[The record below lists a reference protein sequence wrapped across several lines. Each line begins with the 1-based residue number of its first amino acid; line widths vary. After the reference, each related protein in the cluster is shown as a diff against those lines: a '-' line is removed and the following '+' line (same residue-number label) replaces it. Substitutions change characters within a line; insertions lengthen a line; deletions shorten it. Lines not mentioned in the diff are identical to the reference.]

1 MSNSGINLV
10 EKLKFYKDFP
20 KEGINFIDIMPLM
33 SSKEVFAQVISEL
46 DAAVKSPSLALPEA
60 RGFLFGAPL
69 LLTDGV
75 VKNIIPVRKS
85 GKLPFA
91 EGDLTGVEIMKEY
104 GADKL
109 FYRDS
114 DIAAGELVSDVFEIA
129 ILDDIL
135 ATGGTAEALAKSL
148 NSKIIVKNGVPHK
161 VVVKQFVFLVEIDD
175 LHGARRLEKIAPVT
189 SLIHLND

>member
-10 EKLKFYKDFP
+10 EKLKFYKGFP

-33 SSKEVFAQVISEL
+33 SSKEVFSQVISEL
-46 DAAVKSPSLALPEA
+46 DAAVHCPTLALPEA

-69 LLTDGV
+69 LLTDGAV
-75 VKNIIPVRKS
+75 TNIIPVRKS
-85 GKLPFA
+85 GKLPYA
-91 EGDLTGVEIMKEY
+91 EGDLTGVEIMKED
-104 GADKL
+104 GADKI

-114 DIAAGELVSDVFEIA
+114 DIAAGRLTDGVFEIA

-135 ATGGTAEALAKSL
+135 ATGGTAEALALSL
-148 NSKIIVKNGVPHK
+148 NGKTIVKYGIPRK

-175 LHGARRLEKIAPVT
+175 LHGASRLEKIAPVT

>member
-1 MSNSGINLV
+1 MRN
-10 EKLKFYKDFP
+10 
-20 KEGINFIDIMPLM
+20 
-33 SSKEVFAQVISEL
+33 
-46 DAAVKSPSLALPEA
+46 
-60 RGFLFGAPL
+60 
-69 LLTDGV
+69 
-75 VKNIIPVRKS
+75 S

-129 ILDDIL
+129 ILDDNL

-148 NSKIIVKNGVPHK
+148 NSKIIVKDGVPHK

-175 LHGARRLEKIAPVT
+175 LHGARRLETIAPVT

>member
-1 MSNSGINLV
+1 MSHSDINLV

-20 KEGINFIDIMPLM
+20 KAGINFIDIMPLM
-33 SSKEVFAQVISEL
+33 SSKEVFSQVISEL
-46 DAAVKSPSLALPEA
+46 DDAVTAPTIDLPEA

-69 LLTDGV
+69 LLTDGCV
-75 VKNIIPVRKS
+75 ANIIPVRKS
-85 GKLPFA
+85 GKLPFS

-104 GADKL
+104 GPDKI

-114 DIAAGELVSDVFEIA
+114 DIAAGSLTGDVFDIA

-135 ATGGTAEALAKSL
+135 ATGGTAEALALSL
-148 NSKIIVKNGVPHK
+148 SGKTILKDGIPHK
-161 VVVKQFVFLVEIDD
+161 VVVKQFVFLVEIDP
-175 LHGARRLEKIAPVT
+175 LQGRSRLEKIAPVT

>member
-33 SSKEVFAQVISEL
+33 SSKEVFSQVIKEL
-46 DAAVKSPSLALPEA
+46 DNVVKSSGIALPEA

-69 LLTDGV
+69 LLTDGCV
-75 VKNIIPVRKS
+75 TNIIPVRKS

-104 GADKL
+104 GPDKI

-114 DIAAGELVSDVFEIA
+114 DIAAGNLTGDVFEIA

-135 ATGGTAEALAKSL
+135 ATGGTAEALALSL
-148 NSKIIVKNGVPHK
+148 NGKTVLKDGIPHK

-175 LHGARRLEKIAPVT
+175 LNGRARLEKIAPVN